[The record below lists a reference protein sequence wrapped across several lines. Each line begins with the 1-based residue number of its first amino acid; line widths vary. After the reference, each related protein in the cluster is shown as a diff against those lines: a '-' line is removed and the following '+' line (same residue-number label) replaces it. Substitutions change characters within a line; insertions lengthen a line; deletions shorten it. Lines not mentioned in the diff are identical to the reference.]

1 MNVVF
6 LDKDLELLLKGQ
18 ESRKYK
24 KYLRD
29 AKFMSK
35 LNTVYDI
42 IRKTPR
48 ASLLREYSPLHYEKL
63 RGADR
68 SSVRV
73 MNGRVERLIFREVD
87 DGIEIEMLEMNT
99 DHYGDR

>member
-1 MNVVF
+1 MKIVF
-6 LDKDLELLLKGQ
+6 LDKDLESLLQGK

-24 KYLRD
+24 KYPRDTKFIQRLMRVFYDLRD
-29 AKFMSK
+29 APSTD
-35 LNTVYDI
+35 N
-42 IRKTPR
+42 
-48 ASLLREYSPLHYEKL
+48 LRQYSYLHYEKL